1 MAPDNS
7 NKQVNNA
14 DTKCT
19 RHIDCSSQKKGY
31 CDGNTLTCK
40 PCQMNCIVCE
50 STASCNSCEPA
61 THVTTIT
68 GECTPICPGLQYRQF
83 CENGKPKACTEGATS
98 PCKCGVSSNCGT
110 CTGDVMPTCATCLK
124 GMKMD
129 DNDRCMDCA
138 VGYRKFVGRC
148 WPIVPE
154 PDIPIAPVDPEVPVV
169 PIVPV
174 VPVDPEAPA
183 SNKLGGGAVTGIVIG
198 VILVVGAVA
207 GGLAYYFIKRGK
219 K

>member
-1 MAPDNS
+1 MAEHNS

-14 DTKCT
+14 DTKCI
-19 RHIDCSSQKKGY
+19 RHTDCSSQKKGY

-40 PCQMNCIVCE
+40 LCQKNCFVCQ
-50 STASCNSCEPA
+50 STASCNSCDSA
-61 THVTTIT
+61 TYVTTIT
-68 GECTPICPGLQYRQF
+68 GECTPICPGLQYNQF
-83 CENGKPKACTEGATS
+83 CENGKPKACTEGVTS

-110 CTGDVMPTCATCLK
+110 CTDGVMPTCATCLI
-124 GMKMD
+124 GMQMD
-129 DNDRCMDCA
+129 DAGRCMDCA
-138 VGYRKFVGRC
+138 EGYKKFVGRC
-148 WPIVPE
+148 WPNQPE
-154 PDIPIAPVDPEVPVV
+154 DPNIPAPPVA
-169 PIVPV
+169 
-174 VPVDPEAPA
+174 PVDPEAPA